1 MFIQPVEND
10 PGPLW
15 QDVGIN
21 EDLVLQRN
29 VTYQKSIFSNVLA
42 TIQNV
47 LDTRQPPFRIGF
59 RVSQVPERLIVLAI
73 ANTQEEIE
81 KDWKWLQEQVVKALT
96 VLDNPEERENF
107 VVTKVRFLV
116 STTSDTNEEDA
127 NLDPKA
133 VEAVR
138 AFRQTFNMPASEQL
152 VNYYAC
158 GYHKSLII
166 RQGWMYIS
174 ENFLCFYAYLLGHE
188 TKICLELKDIENL
201 EKERSMRGVLS
212 DAIRVV
218 TKDQAEY
225 FFSNFFHRD
234 ETYDLLV
241 QLTNL
246 AMARVLKSAASEY
259 HNQQQQQHRLY
270 QGGEQTICLVDE
282 QSEDGGTT
290 AHSTST
296 GKPTKK
302 QMTVTIDESL
312 TAPNSLT
319 LTAPGKLK
327 LQKDLDAQ
335 KRDTE
340 FQGCFAVA
348 KNEHVLDTLA
358 GAVFSLP
365 SVNETY
371 TGTLYISTSFLAFE
385 SPESKGCHF
394 AIPLV
399 AIRRVE
405 RNASADALRPGFYI
419 AVTLWHKMVLQFRIR
434 RSQDVCDHWCV
445 LLRDQLKEFLPI
457 MTQLRPFLK
466 QCSTEALLMNKLDQL
481 KRRTLGETFG
491 YPDRL
496 NSPRDKAKTQL
507 WREYLETHG
516 RNLTI
521 VRMAEFNRLVRIGLP
536 SGIRAEIWE
545 LCSGSLYLRF
555 FHTGEYEALLKANHN
570 KPGLYAAEIEKD
582 LNRSLPEY
590 PAYQTPEGINALRRV
605 LNAYSWK
612 DPELGYCQAMNIVA
626 SALLIYLDEEQAFWV
641 LDVLC
646 NRLLPGYYSTSMYG
660 ASLDQAIFEHLVAK
674 TMPVLDSHFKQR
686 DIQLAVACL
695 PWFLTLFINSMPL
708 VFAFRILDCFFLEG
722 PKVLFQVGLA
732 VLKITG
738 GQLLKAQD
746 DGEFMNILKD
756 YFSQLDEVVQLD
768 SPATQTRQLTKFHQL
783 LLVAYRDF
791 PFVTSEAIDELRR
804 THQLKIVHTVENF
817 TKRMQIRNL
826 PSTGKFAKHE
836 LSLLYDR
843 FYSALYYESG
853 SGVPSTNP
861 VSRTS
866 STSASARPTAMTQ
879 MLIDVGPDSTK
890 AMEPTICTSTQDRS
904 RMNYNAFKR
913 FMASVA
919 TWAKQEDPQVN
930 PHLVGYTPRRSQTNI
945 RSGSNTASPLI
956 TMGSLLDEPRTP
968 ELDSKSVSGEV
979 SVPPR
984 SPFPSSQTTVKRVPS
999 RRDAGDWLLSRL
1011 FNIFWQRAQAAQPR
1025 STSASKLSDHPT
1037 SPTTDQNASPNT
1049 MDSSGQS
1056 AVLSSLASDD
1066 QDNEVSAV
1074 ATTEDMT
1081 LSFADVVAQL
1091 GHLLHLDMM
1100 SLMDFFYLLHDVTGQ
1115 GRLSREDVYQVSES
1129 LLYLFRNNEDDQ
1141 HLDSVSKFLQRAIQ
1155 YAETGRF
1162 DMRVGKYV
1170 SEKDAAHFEEEERQ
1184 SFPSNSSSSGKGGT
1198 TITRTAP
1205 LVELEDMGPQQC
1217 LASPI
1222 SSPRSPTASLSSP
1235 RTPVLNM
1242 FSYALSPS
1250 AFRMIILADEFMEN
1264 YMDHGFRDTFAVTPG
1279 GSSGLLG
1286 IAAPLPNQRTT
1297 SASQVGRDLI
1307 NSLWSNSTRL
1317 AENMGKRMADGIQQS
1332 RRRLES
1338 TGSATAYLSPSHVE
1352 MQPQY
1357 TLGPNEPAI
1366 SEPLDWGMTKDG
1378 STELKPIMSDEAMSA
1393 LASLSV
1399 TEDQPLSPGL
1409 IETEKGQPSIQS
1421 EEKEA
1426 EPTLKVIPTE
1436 TNDEGDDIMD
1446 EVERLLNE
1454 VEDEASDDDELFS
1467 IGKRAHTDKPREGK
1481 MTTDPSS
1488 NPDQPFDI
1496 QDVERLLEEED
1507 LL

>member
-1 MFIQPVEND
+1 MFIQPVESD

-15 QDVGIN
+15 QDVGTS

-29 VTYQKSIFSNVLA
+29 VTYQKSLFSNVLA

-96 VLDNPEERENF
+96 VLDNPDERENF

-116 STTSDTNEEDA
+116 STTSDTTDEDA

-138 AFRQTFNMPASEQL
+138 AFRQTFGMPASEQL

-188 TKICLELKDIENL
+188 TKICLELKDIEKL

-270 QGGEQTICLVDE
+270 QGDEKTICLADE
-282 QSEDGGTT
+282 ESEDRGTT
-290 AHSTST
+290 ARSSST
-296 GKPTKK
+296 GKPSKK
-302 QMTVTIDESL
+302 QLTVTIDESL
-312 TAPNSLT
+312 TAPNNLS
-319 LTAPGKLK
+319 LTAPGKLR
-327 LQKDLDAQ
+327 LQKDLDVQ

-340 FQGCFAVA
+340 FQQRFAVA

-385 SPESKGCHF
+385 SPEFKGCHF

-481 KRRTLGETFG
+481 KRRALGETFG

-536 SGIRAEIWE
+536 STIRAEIWE

-555 FHTGEYEALLKANHN
+555 FHTGEYEALLKANHS

-590 PAYQTPEGINALRRV
+590 PAYQTPDGINALRRV

-626 SALLIYLDEEQAFWV
+626 SALLIYLDEEQTFWV
-641 LDVLC
+641 LGVLC
-646 NRLLPGYYSTSMYG
+646 DQLLPGYYSTSMYG

-674 TMPVLDSHFKQR
+674 TMPVLDSHFKQH

-708 VFAFRILDCFFLEG
+708 AFAFRILDCFFLEG
-722 PKVLFQVGLA
+722 PKILFQVGLA

-738 GQLLKAQD
+738 GQLLEAQD

-756 YFSQLDEVVQLD
+756 YFNRLDEVVQLD
-768 SPATQTRQLTKFHQL
+768 SPAAQSRQLTKFHQL

-853 SGVPSTNP
+853 SGVPSSNP

-866 STSASARPTAMTQ
+866 SSAAPSRPAVMTR
-879 MLIDVGPDSTK
+879 MLIDVGPDSAKT
-890 AMEPTICTSTQDRS
+890 MEPTICTSTQDRS

-930 PHLVGYTPRRSQTNI
+930 PHLVGYMPRKNQAGAQ
-945 RSGSNTASPLI
+945 SGSSTASPMI
-956 TMGSLLDEPRTP
+956 TSGSLLDEPHTP

-979 SVPPR
+979 SQPLN
-984 SPFPSSQTTVKRVPS
+984 SPLPSSQTTAKRVPS
-999 RRDAGDWLLSRL
+999 RRDAGDWFLSRL
-1011 FNIFWQRAQAAQPR
+1011 FNVFWQRAQAAQPR
-1025 STSASKLSDHPT
+1025 SSTSKLSE
-1037 SPTTDQNASPNT
+1037 SPSLSTTGQDASPSTTDASGHP
-1049 MDSSGQS
+1049 
-1056 AVLSSLASDD
+1056 ASLTASD
-1066 QDNEVSAV
+1066 QDIEVSAV
-1074 ATTEDMT
+1074 ATSEDMT

-1100 SLMDFFYLLHDVTGQ
+1100 SLMDFFYVLHDVTGQ

-1184 SFPSNSSSSGKGGT
+1184 SFPSNSPSSEEGAETATGN
-1198 TITRTAP
+1198 AP
-1205 LVELEDMGPQQC
+1205 LVVLEDLDQPQS
-1217 LASPI
+1217 LAPSVP
-1222 SSPRSPTASLSSP
+1222 SPRSPTASLPSP
-1235 RTPVLNM
+1235 RTPVLNT

-1250 AFRMIILADEFMEN
+1250 AFRMIILADEFMES

-1279 GSSGLLG
+1279 SASGLLG
-1286 IAAPLPNQRTT
+1286 IAAPLPNQRST

-1338 TGSATAYLSPSHVE
+1338 TSSTTTYMSPSQVE

-1357 TLGPNEPAI
+1357 TLGPNEPDI
-1366 SEPLDWGMTKDG
+1366 DENLQLGTTKDKG
-1378 STELKPIMSDEAMSA
+1378 TELKPIMSDEAMSA

-1399 TEDQPLSPGL
+1399 GEEDQPLSPGL
-1409 IETEKGQPSIQS
+1409 VGTEKAQPPIQPD
-1421 EEKEA
+1421 EKEA
-1426 EPTLKVIPTE
+1426 EPSLKLSTKQA
-1436 TNDEGDDIMD
+1436 NDKGDDIMD

-1454 VEDEASDDDELFS
+1454 VDDDVSDDDELFS
-1467 IGKRAHTDKPREGK
+1467 VGKRSHTDKSTKGK
-1481 MTTDPSS
+1481 MADSSS

-1496 QDVERLLEEED
+1496 EDVERLLEDED